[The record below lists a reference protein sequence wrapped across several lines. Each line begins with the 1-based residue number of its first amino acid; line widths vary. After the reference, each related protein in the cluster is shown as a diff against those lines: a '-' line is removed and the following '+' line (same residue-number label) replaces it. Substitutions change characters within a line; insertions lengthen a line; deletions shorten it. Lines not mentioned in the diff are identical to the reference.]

1 VAAWAGGIGPN
12 LNGRVPGG
20 EPRPVASSWVRNR
33 GKRHCARDQ
42 LGLKVQ
48 TVGIESRGRNP
59 LGPKSKKRV
68 RKSVT
73 NAMLPSLM
81 RGWFPVFDGL
91 LLNVG
96 ARAPA
101 CIGRGTQ
108 PGVAP
113 RG

>member
-59 LGPKSKKRV
+59 LGPKSKKGSEKRNECHVALPNEAMVSRV
-68 RKSVT
+68 
-73 NAMLPSLM
+73 
-81 RGWFPVFDGL
+81 
-91 LLNVG
+91 
-96 ARAPA
+96 
-101 CIGRGTQ
+101 
-108 PGVAP
+108 
-113 RG
+113 